1 MQTVLSSV
9 PRLENRHNGLC
20 VNLKPPLR
28 ILSLYFYYYYV
39 YFPNLVIKETLLT
52 ENLKQTNK
60 NNNFLKSLYEVG
72 VSLILAVLL
81 STGQPKTSLS
91 FGPSYV
97 VKGKNITLPACHV
110 TGYPS
115 PKISWHKVPGNLVQA
130 RTVMKDGRLSIM
142 NAYKS
147 DSGLYKCEA
156 SNNLGH
162 DSAVTQLN
170 VVELPHFTVSPPS
183 QLNVSTVQNIT
194 VPCQAAGDP
203 QPTIMWRKE
212 GGKLPAGRSSASAD
226 GTLKIWNLRERE
238 DSGRYTCVA
247 SSNQFFMA
255 FSVMDV
261 IIVQHKGE
269 FKLEIQLRHC

>member
-9 PRLENRHNGLC
+9 PRLENRHNGSC

-28 ILSLYFYYYYV
+28 ILSLYFYYHYV

-110 TGYPS
+110 TAWLP
-115 PKISWHKVPGNLVQA
+115 V
-130 RTVMKDGRLSIM
+130 TKDLL
-142 NAYKS
+142 A
-147 DSGLYKCEA
+147 
-156 SNNLGH
+156 
-162 DSAVTQLN
+162 
-170 VVELPHFTVSPPS
+170 
-183 QLNVSTVQNIT
+183 
-194 VPCQAAGDP
+194 
-203 QPTIMWRKE
+203 
-212 GGKLPAGRSSASAD
+212 
-226 GTLKIWNLRERE
+226 
-238 DSGRYTCVA
+238 
-247 SSNQFFMA
+247 
-255 FSVMDV
+255 
-261 IIVQHKGE
+261 
-269 FKLEIQLRHC
+269 

>member
-9 PRLENRHNGLC
+9 PRLENPHNGLC

-52 ENLKQTNK
+52 ENLKQTSN

-72 VSLILAVLL
+72 LSLILAVLL

-115 PKISWHKVPGNLVQA
+115 PKIAWHKVPGNLVQA

-142 NAYKS
+142 NAHKS

-156 SNNLGH
+156 SNNL
-162 DSAVTQLN
+162 
-170 VVELPHFTVSPPS
+170 
-183 QLNVSTVQNIT
+183 
-194 VPCQAAGDP
+194 
-203 QPTIMWRKE
+203 
-212 GGKLPAGRSSASAD
+212 
-226 GTLKIWNLRERE
+226 
-238 DSGRYTCVA
+238 
-247 SSNQFFMA
+247 
-255 FSVMDV
+255 
-261 IIVQHKGE
+261 
-269 FKLEIQLRHC
+269 

>member
-9 PRLENRHNGLC
+9 SRLENRHIK
-20 VNLKPPLR
+20 LKATPPY
-28 ILSLYFYYYYV
+28 SSFVYFYYYYV

-52 ENLKQTNK
+52 ENLKQTNN

-72 VSLILAVLL
+72 LSLILAVLL

-115 PKISWHKVPGNLVQA
+115 PKISWRKVPGNLVQA